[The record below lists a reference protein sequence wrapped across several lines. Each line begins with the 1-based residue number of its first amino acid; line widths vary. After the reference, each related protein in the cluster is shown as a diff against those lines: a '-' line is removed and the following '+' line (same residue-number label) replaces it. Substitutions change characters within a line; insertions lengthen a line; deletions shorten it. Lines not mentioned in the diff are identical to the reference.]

1 MSGRERTVDTQH
13 QPAYSGKH
21 FMKSR
26 VPKEVRQWASRNG
39 KKGGHTITKRKGPA
53 KTLALQSPQKATGL
67 KFLPLADP
75 KSA

>member
-39 KKGGHTITKRKGPA
+39 KKGGHTITKRKSQASSENLAKARQKRWPYRAHKKQPA
-53 KTLALQSPQKATGL
+53 
-67 KFLPLADP
+67 
-75 KSA
+75 